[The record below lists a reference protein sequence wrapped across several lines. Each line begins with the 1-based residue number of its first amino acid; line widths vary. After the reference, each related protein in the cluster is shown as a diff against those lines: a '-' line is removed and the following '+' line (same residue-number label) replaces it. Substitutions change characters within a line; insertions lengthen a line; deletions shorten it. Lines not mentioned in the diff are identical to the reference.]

1 MTSEYRNSRGGL
13 RLWRTASTAVAGLVG
28 VSACGSGGTAGR
40 SDSSQALPAVRVST
54 ALVVRADMAL
64 DIVATGAIV
73 ARAGS
78 FARLSAPSPTRVTR
92 ILVTSG
98 DRVQAGQA
106 LIMLDR
112 APFSAASQQATATAQ
127 AARAAETRAAG
138 LVSQGIWARRELEQA
153 RASRVQA
160 DAAVTLAQRGL
171 DLATLRA
178 PMSGVVSRVYA
189 AIGASVDA
197 MQPLV
202 DVVDP
207 TAIEVRLALSPGDA
221 ARVRRGA
228 AVRFTVDGGTSAP
241 AQSLGGGQVT
251 TIAPQ
256 VDSLTGAV
264 DVRARLI
271 APTRQPRL
279 GEVVTASLQTDV
291 HPGAVAVPA
300 ASLVAAGDGYQ
311 VFVVSRGDTARSRG
325 VTVGRRSG
333 TLAEILAG
341 VAVGEMVVTEGAY
354 GVEDGSPLRITEKR
368 GATQSTM
375 SGDSGIGGT
384 PAAKR

>member
-1 MTSEYRNSRGGL
+1 MTQQSRSTPG
-13 RLWRTASTAVAGLVG
+13 RVRRWRTATAALVG
-28 VSACGSGGTAGR
+28 ILAISACGGGVATGR
-40 SDSSQALPAVRVST
+40 ADSSQALPAVQVST

-64 DIVATGAIV
+64 DIAATGSIV

-78 FARLSAPSPTRVTR
+78 FATLSAPAPTRVTR

-98 DRVQAGQA
+98 DRVRAGQA
-106 LIMLDR
+106 LILLDR
-112 APFSAASQQATATAQ
+112 APFIAASQQATATAQ
-127 AARAAETRAAG
+127 ATRSAETRAAG
-138 LVSQGIWARRELEQA
+138 LVAQGIWPRRELEQA
-153 RASRVQA
+153 RAARLQA

-171 DLATLRA
+171 DLATPRSPLG
-178 PMSGVVSRVYA
+178 GVVSRVYA

-221 ARVRRGA
+221 ARVRAGT
-228 AVRFTVDGGTSAP
+228 AVRFTADGGTSAP
-241 AQSLGGGQVT
+241 PQSLGTGQVT

-264 DVRARLI
+264 DVRARLV

-279 GEVVTASLQTDV
+279 GEVVTARLQTDV
-291 HPGAVAVPA
+291 HVGAVAVPA
-300 ASLVAAGDGYQ
+300 VSLVSAGDGYQ
-311 VFVVSRGDTARSRG
+311 VFVVSRGDTAHARA

-341 VAVGEMVVTEGAY
+341 VAVGERVVTEGAY
-354 GVEDGSPLRITEKR
+354 GVEDGSPLRIMAKP
-368 GATQSTM
+368 GAGPSTP
-375 SGDSGIGGT
+375 SRDSGRTGKN
-384 PAAKR
+384 PVKP